1 MVKAAGTEEAIE
13 RFKLLVNPER
23 YRQGAQQTKDELIQR
38 GEQLLLQY
46 DLNENDPNL
55 NDRDRALMDR
65 QLKDAINS
73 VLWRIAECDEILGSF
88 KAGAEAGLNRAARRR
103 LFKGHK
109 GQDKPK
115 LQIVDD
121 VVDDD
126 YELEEKEELED

>member
-103 LFKGHK
+103 LIKGYK
-109 GQDKPK
+109 SQPRPK
-115 LQIVDD
+115 LA
-121 VVDDD
+121 VVDEN
-126 YELEEKEELED
+126 YEEEEEEEEDGEIS